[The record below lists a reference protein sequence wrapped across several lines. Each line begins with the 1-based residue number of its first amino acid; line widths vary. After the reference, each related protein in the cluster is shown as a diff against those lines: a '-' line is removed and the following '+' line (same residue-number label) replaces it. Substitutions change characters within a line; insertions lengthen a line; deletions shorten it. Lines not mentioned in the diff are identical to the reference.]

1 MSKNHKEDPTR
12 ARVSITE
19 YYQTEKGG
27 EVAINRQIT
36 KRMDLSRFQVAV
48 KEEKK

>member
-1 MSKNHKEDPTR
+1 MSKNHKEDPCK

-19 YYQTEKGG
+19 YYITWEGK
-27 EVAINRQIT
+27 EVPIDRSIT